1 MHLFGDCVIHDS
13 YALYYILKWGGF
25 LGEELYVRPFDDPEL
40 SNKIEWEN
48 ADDPYAK
55 YDLPPTLKGC
65 II

>member
-1 MHLFGDCVIHDS
+1 M
-13 YALYYILKWGGF
+13 ALYYILKWGGF